1 MLDMPAEND
10 ILKFFMKKMS
20 RNIFYRK
27 LTENPHACV
36 CCLIV
41 CVEGI
46 CFHCQSVS
54 GKIVEFNMLGKFT
67 FSSNRGH
74 SIVGQ

>member
-27 LTENPHACV
+27 LTENPHACKTHMLPDSV
-36 CCLIV
+36 CRGDMLSLPK
-41 CVEGI
+41 CVRENCGI
-46 CFHCQSVS
+46 QYA
-54 GKIVEFNMLGKFT
+54 
-67 FSSNRGH
+67 R
-74 SIVGQ
+74 